1 MFKFYAMPLVT
12 NWKTGWSI
20 VVFLISHSGA
30 CYGAMLM
37 KHSQLVNCIQVYIM
51 QIYDRDKT

>member
-1 MFKFYAMPLVT
+1 MQCPLVT
-12 NWKTGWSI
+12 NWKTRWSI

-37 KHSQLVNCIQVYIM
+37 KNSQLVNCIQVYIM